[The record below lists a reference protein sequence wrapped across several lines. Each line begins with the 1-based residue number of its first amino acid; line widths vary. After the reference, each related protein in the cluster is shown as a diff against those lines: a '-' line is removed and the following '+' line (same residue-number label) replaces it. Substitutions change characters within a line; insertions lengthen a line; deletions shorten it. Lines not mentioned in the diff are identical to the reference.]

1 MCGNTQLQLNVIN
14 VTNVL
19 PEEIDRSKHS
29 IKDGKVDISMLGRK
43 SLLRSIA
50 SSFFL
55 IHLVGLVT
63 VLKCRT
69 TITAT
74 VIYFFPYISLPRGT
88 CY

>member
-50 SSFFL
+50 TSFFS

-63 VLKCRT
+63 VVICR
-69 TITAT
+69 
-74 VIYFFPYISLPRGT
+74 
-88 CY
+88 